1 MADESAN
8 VAWENFPLPPL
19 EKAGRDTPGFL
30 SPFSSRGDLVEFYGR
45 TEDGAAICLAP
56 QEPMEVKAGIRR
68 NFARRVRSY
77 DRHACM
83 QRLMAH
89 GLVAVAQ
96 GILARARRI
105 LEIGCG
111 TGYLTQLLRQANGE
125 ARLVCLDLDA
135 ALLKAARDRLGP
147 EAGVAFLVADG
158 ESPIRGEYDL
168 VIANATFQWFTHPG
182 ETLAAYYRSLAPGGA
197 LAFSTLGPGTFQE
210 LAGSLTQAAHSLNL
224 TGAPRIPA
232 QDFGDPE
239 TWSHHLHRAGFSQ
252 VQMSREMITTTFP
265 TVGDFLKAL
274 QATGATNPT
283 PRPFSPR
290 LLTAT
295 INAYQTTYGRNGTI
309 PVSYEVIWAVAQ
321 K

>member
-1 MADESAN
+1 
-8 VAWENFPLPPL
+8 
-19 EKAGRDTPGFL
+19 
-30 SPFSSRGDLVEFYGR
+30 
-45 TEDGAAICLAP
+45 
-56 QEPMEVKAGIRR
+56 
-68 NFARRVRSY
+68 
-77 DRHACM
+77 M

-89 GLVAVAQ
+89 GLVAVVQ

-135 ALLKAARDRLGP
+135 ALLQAARDRLGP
-147 EAGVAFLVADG
+147 EAGVSFLVADG

-182 ETLAAYYRSLAPGGA
+182 ETLAAYYRSLAPGGT

-210 LAGSLTQAAHSLNL
+210 LAGSLTRAAHSLNL

-232 QDFGDPE
+232 QDFGDRE
-239 TWSHHLHRAGFSQ
+239 SWSQHLYRAGYSQ
-252 VQMSREMITTTFP
+252 VRMFREMITTTFP
-265 TVGDFLKAL
+265 TVRDFLKAL

-283 PRPFSPR
+283 PRAFSPR
-290 LLTAT
+290 LLNAA
-295 INAYQTTYGRNGTI
+295 INAYQTTYGRTGAI
-309 PVSYEVIWAVAQ
+309 PVSYEVIWAVAR
-321 K
+321 KS